1 MEKQRRKLKKG
12 AVAAIC
18 GVIAAIVLIAVI
30 APYVSEYTKTAS
42 TDGDAVTVTIAE
54 GSTVSDIAAAL
65 KDAGLIRSEF
75 IFKLKV
81 RQSGEGANLNYGVF
95 EMHEGMS
102 IPDIITTLV
111 DTKSI
116 KATVRLVVPE
126 GYSVEQI
133 AKSAAEIFG
142 FGEEDFLAA
151 LSDEYDYDFLS
162 EIPDVEGVNYKLQGF
177 LFPETYEF
185 FADASAH
192 DVIDTMLGQFE
203 KEYAEI
209 NSPYSLY
216 ETVTVA
222 AMVEKEAK
230 LDEERA
236 MVAGVIYNR
245 LDIGMRLQIDATFV
259 YAATNGTYE
268 SVNASDKNIDSP
280 YNTYKVSGLPA
291 GPICNPGRESLK
303 AAAEPASHSYYYYH
317 TDTTKND
324 GSHIFT
330 ETYEEHLGTMN

>member
-1 MEKQRRKLKKG
+1 MEKQKRKLRKR

-18 GVIAAIVLIAVI
+18 VIVAIILIIII
-30 APYVSEYTKTAS
+30 APYVREYTKTKS
-42 TDGDAVTVTIAE
+42 TDGDAVAVTIAE
-54 GSTVSDIAAAL
+54 GSSVSDIAEAL

-81 RQSGEGANLNYGVF
+81 RQTGEGATLNSGTF
-95 EMHEGMS
+95 ELHEVMS

-116 KATVRLVVPE
+116 KETVRLVVPE

-133 AKSAAEIFG
+133 AKSAAEIFD
-142 FGEEDFLAA
+142 FSEDDFFAA
-151 LSDEYDYDFLS
+151 LSDDYGYDFLS
-162 EIPDVEGVNYKLQGF
+162 EIPDAEGVNYKLQGF

-209 NSPYSLY
+209 SSPYSLY

-230 LDEERA
+230 LDQERA

-268 SVNASDKNIDSP
+268 SVKASDKNIDSP
-280 YNTYKVSGLPA
+280 YNTYKVSGLPV

-303 AAAEPASHSYYYYH
+303 AAAEPASHNYYYYH

>member
-1 MEKQRRKLKKG
+1 MEKQKRKLKKG

-18 GVIAAIVLIAVI
+18 VIIALVLIILV
-30 APYVSEYTKTAS
+30 APYVREYTKTKS
-42 TDGDAVTVTIAE
+42 TEGDTAIVTIAE
-54 GSTVSDIAAAL
+54 GASVSDIAAAL

-81 RQSGEGANLNYGVF
+81 RQSGEGANLNYGTF
-95 EMHEGMS
+95 ELHEGMS

-116 KATVRLVVPE
+116 KETVRLVVPE

-133 AKSAAEIFG
+133 AKSAAEIFD
-142 FGEEDFLAA
+142 FGEDDFLEA
-151 LSDEYDYDFLS
+151 LSDDYDYEFLK
-162 EIPDVEGVNYKLQGF
+162 EIRYAEGENYKLQGF

-192 DVIDTMLGQFE
+192 DVIDTMLGQYE

-216 ETVTVA
+216 DTVTVE

-230 LDEERA
+230 LDQERA

-268 SVNASDKNIDSP
+268 SVNASDKNIESP

-303 AAAEPASHSYYYYH
+303 AAAEPASHNYYYYH
-317 TDTTKND
+317 TDTTKNA
-324 GSHIFT
+324 GSHGFT
-330 ETYEEHLGTMN
+330 ET